1 MEFARNLG
9 RSRKCERMA
18 PLRSFGFSRKGMGKT
33 CQSHNH
39 EVTLQTIPYSHRPGN
54 NLTPSC
60 RIRIDRTPPVGTCL
74 RHVMAANHYNTTNY
88 TTTVAPGW
96 CFKCSKCQGGIG
108 YRYAMRKR
116 IPPEILV
123 DCGRNCWI
131 FQSYLAILIVI
142 RRDTTG
148 SPCRSRSRRARG
160 WNETTRDST
169 SHSRSNR
176 RRVTHD

>member
-1 MEFARNLG
+1 MIAKDYWI
-9 RSRKCERMA
+9 SRKLVGT
-18 PLRSFGFSRKGMGKT
+18 PHQSRRK
-33 CQSHNH
+33 CHQ
-39 EVTLQTIPYSHRPGN
+39 
-54 NLTPSC
+54 
-60 RIRIDRTPPVGTCL
+60 PVGTCL
-74 RHVMAANHYNTTNY
+74 RLVIGANHYNTTDY
-88 TTTVAPGW
+88 TGAQYFAPAPEIPLSGAPLLP
-96 CFKCSKCQGGIG
+96 SIPVISNTHHRR
-108 YRYAMRKR
+108 RYAIRKR

-169 SHSRSNR
+169 SHRRSNR

>member
-1 MEFARNLG
+1 
-9 RSRKCERMA
+9 MA
-18 PLRSFGFSRKGMGKT
+18 PYQSRRKIPPAGRDMPSACNGCKP
-33 CQSHNH
+33 QSD
-39 EVTLQTIPYSHRPGN
+39 SHLHAYRRGAILCARP
-54 NLTPSC
+54 SKS
-60 RIRIDRTPPVGTCL
+60 
-74 RHVMAANHYNTTNY
+74 
-88 TTTVAPGW
+88 PGW
-96 CFKCSKCQGGIG
+96 CSKCQGGIG

-148 SPCRSRSRRARG
+148 SPCRSRSRWARG

-169 SHSRSNR
+169 SHRRSNR